1 MKDEKKVEQNNE
13 KTVELFGGKENLDKM
28 EPWDFISALKEAQDE
43 AMKECIRANTIMLN
57 SRLAKVK
64 PFAAILTP
72 FLGAQVPPMICGLE
86 AKLADDLPE
95 EFAFAIM
102 QAPKTER
109 ERLIKSLTEER
120 DEWKKRAEA
129 AERNEKI
136 KDRALDKATEL
147 AYEYRTE
154 ADTLSCSSC
163 PMFHIFDSCKERG
176 LYKDCSRRWKEEILR
191 QAEREI
197 EEEERK

>member
-13 KTVELFGGKENLDKM
+13 ETVVPFGKEDLGKM
-28 EPWDFISALKEAQDE
+28 GSWDFISEVKEAQNK
-43 AMKECIRANTIMLN
+43 AMEEGIRANTIMIN

-64 PFAAILTP
+64 PFAVMLTP
-72 FLGAQVPPMICGLE
+72 FLGAQVPPMICGLK

-102 QAPKTER
+102 DDPKTER
-109 ERLIKSLTEER
+109 EILIDDLSADR
-120 DEWKKRAEA
+120 DEWKRRAEV
-129 AERNEKI
+129 AERNDKI

-176 LYKDCSRRWKEEILR
+176 LYEDCSKRWKEEILR